1 MSQPFTQRH
10 IGTDADAQSRMLAVL
25 GHSSVES
32 LVNAAVPATI
42 QVEQFRREGD
52 STLPPAA
59 TEREAIQELRALADK
74 TELQYTAEH
83 EWVLVDGDTATVGI
97 TAYAADKLG
106 DVVFVELPD
115 VGSSVA
121 AGTVVGEIE
130 STKSVG
136 ELFAPIDGTVA
147 EINGAVVDS
156 PELVNSDPLGD
167 GWLIKVSFE
176 TLPTLLSYAEYS
188 AIIGE

>member
-1 MSQPFTQRH
+1 M
-10 IGTDADAQSRMLAVL
+10 
-25 GHSSVES
+25 
-32 LVNAAVPATI
+32 
-42 QVEQFRREGD
+42 
-52 STLPPAA
+52 
-59 TEREAIQELRALADK
+59 ADK

-106 DVVFVELPD
+106 DVVFVELPE
-115 VGSSVA
+115 VGSAIA

-147 EINGAVVDS
+147 EINDAVVDS
-156 PELVNSDPLGD
+156 PELVNSDPLGE
-167 GWLIKVSFE
+167 GWLIKITFE
-176 TLPTLLSYAEYS
+176 TLPTLLSYAEYT
-188 AIIGE
+188 AITGE